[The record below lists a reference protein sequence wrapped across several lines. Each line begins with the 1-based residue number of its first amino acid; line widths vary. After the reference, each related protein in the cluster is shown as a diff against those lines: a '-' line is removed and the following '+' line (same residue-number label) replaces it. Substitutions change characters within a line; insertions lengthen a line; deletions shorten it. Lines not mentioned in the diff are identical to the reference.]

1 MTEST
6 DHQSHLKQLAE
17 QQASLSKEIESK
29 RNLLL
34 KVTGAIEYLTEI
46 GVTLPKEEETTPE
59 PEAEPEAPSE
69 PEVVE

>member
-1 MTEST
+1 MAEVS
-6 DHQSHLKQLAE
+6 DHQTHLKSLVE
-17 QQASLSKEIESK
+17 QQTTLSQEIESK

-46 GVTLPKEEETTPE
+46 GVTLETTPAPE
-59 PEAEPEAPSE
+59 PEPETPSE

>member
-1 MTEST
+1 MAEGIDHST
-6 DHQSHLKQLAE
+6 HLKSLADQQLA
-17 QQASLSKEIESK
+17 LSQEIEK
-29 RNLLL
+29 KKTLLA

-59 PEAEPEAPSE
+59 APSE

>member
-1 MTEST
+1 MAEVP
-6 DHQSHLKQLAE
+6 DHQTHLKSLVE
-17 QQASLSKEIESK
+17 QQTTLSQEIESK

-46 GVTLPKEEETTPE
+46 GVTLETTPE
-59 PEAEPEAPSE
+59 PEPETPSE

>member
-1 MTEST
+1 MKTFI
-6 DHQSHLKQLAE
+6 D
-17 QQASLSKEIESK
+17 IEK
-29 RNLLL
+29 KKNLLM

-59 PEAEPEAPSE
+59 PEAPSE

>member
-1 MTEST
+1 MTET
-6 DHQSHLKQLAE
+6 PDHQTHLKSLVG
-17 QQASLSKEIESK
+17 QQAALSQEIESK
-29 RNLLL
+29 KNLLM

-59 PEAEPEAPSE
+59 APSE

>member
-1 MTEST
+1 MAEVI
-6 DHQSHLKQLAE
+6 DHQTHLKSLVD
-17 QQASLSKEIESK
+17 QQVALSNEIEK
-29 RNLLL
+29 KKTLLF

-59 PEAEPEAPSE
+59 APSE

>member
-1 MTEST
+1 MAEVP
-6 DHQSHLKQLAE
+6 DHQTHLKSLAD
-17 QQASLSKEIESK
+17 QQVALSNEIEK
-29 RNLLL
+29 KKNLLL

-59 PEAEPEAPSE
+59 APSE

>member
-1 MTEST
+1 MAEVP
-6 DHQSHLKQLAE
+6 DHQTHLKSLAE
-17 QQASLSKEIESK
+17 QQLALSKEIETK
-29 RNLLL
+29 RNLLM

-59 PEAEPEAPSE
+59 PETLSE

>member
-1 MTEST
+1 MTET
-6 DHQSHLKQLAE
+6 PDHQTHLKSLVE
-17 QQASLSKEIESK
+17 QQVTLSKEIESK
-29 RNLLL
+29 RNLLM

-59 PEAEPEAPSE
+59 APSE

>member
-1 MTEST
+1 MAEVT
-6 DHQSHLKQLAE
+6 DHQSHLRSLVE
-17 QQASLSKEIESK
+17 QQVTLSKEIESK
-29 RNLLL
+29 KNLLL

-59 PEAEPEAPSE
+59 APSE

>member
-1 MTEST
+1 MAEGIDHST
-6 DHQSHLKQLAE
+6 HLKSLVD
-17 QQASLSKEIESK
+17 QQVTLSNEIEK
-29 RNLLL
+29 KKNLLM

-59 PEAEPEAPSE
+59 SEAPSE

>member
-1 MTEST
+1 MTEGI
-6 DHQSHLKQLAE
+6 DHQTHLKSLVE
-17 QQASLSKEIESK
+17 QQVSLSREVETKK
-29 RNLLL
+29 NLLM

-59 PEAEPEAPSE
+59 TTTE